1 MASMMR
7 KLSRGTRW
15 GEGAAMGRG
24 GYCYFRKVVREGLTE
39 KVTFEKILGGNEGA
53 SHWISG
59 R

>member
-1 MASMMR
+1 
-7 KLSRGTRW
+7 
-15 GEGAAMGRG
+15 MGRG